1 MIHHLFL
8 QTATQ
13 KQRADLVQFGAKG
26 IGEALEDTAP
36 SYCRQGHQEEVVVA
50 VIVKNVTALS
60 VATAVQVLAVKAAM
74 RAAAQQRS
82 MRVRLS

>member
-26 IGEALEDTAP
+26 IDEALEDTAP
-36 SYCRQGHQEEVVVA
+36 SYCRHGQQEEVVA